1 VSGPGNA
8 PANAPAKATR
18 GELETW
24 LDAFIR
30 DPSFLEAYPY
40 YAAILAKMTPVADPS
55 VARMAVSLYDGRFYL
70 HVNVDSFIAE
80 PQFLRGVLL
89 HEVHHVV
96 LGHLTHPKFAECE
109 EPDLMDLAIEMSA
122 NEYIEEELPPAVRWR
137 SYSSIGMRAGQS
149 TRERY
154 EILVRHLQGTG
165 SRPKPGAGEQGS
177 GTVDD
182 HRHLARGETSAGG
195 VAQTALLVGRAVSEA
210 RAERDAKRPPPPEPP
225 PGPPAQPGAKKR
237 GKKQPPP
244 SEPSIAYGD
253 GDDDDDDPNVSRRY
267 LIAGRTAGRLI
278 EELSETT
285 RAPDEVMDWRAALA
299 MFVARARAPVHTWSR
314 PSRRFPSRIFE
325 VPGRSWAPRKTAEQR
340 LLVAI
345 DTSLSMTKQELEEI
359 ARQLVVLS
367 ERAHVTIAEC
377 DVSVARVYP
386 FAGRIENVVGRGGTD
401 LRPVFAD
408 SLLGAH
414 DVDGVVYFTD
424 GDGPFPKEPAPV
436 PTLWVLTK
444 PSAFRCPWGQ
454 KAWLRPPR
462 T

>member
-1 VSGPGNA
+1 MASA
-8 PANAPAKATR
+8 PEAAKPTATR
-18 GELETW
+18 SELEAW
-24 LDAFIR
+24 LDGFIR
-30 DPSFLEAYPY
+30 DPAFLEAYPY

-80 PQFLRGVLL
+80 PQFLRGMLL

-109 EPDLMDLAIEMSA
+109 EPELMDLAIEMSA
-122 NEYIEEELPPAVRWR
+122 NEYIEEELPPAVTWR
-137 SYSSIGMRAGQS
+137 GYSSIGMRAGQS

-165 SRPKPGAGEQGS
+165 SRPKAGAGEQGS

-182 HRHLARGETSAGG
+182 HRHLARGEGTAGG
-195 VAQTALLVGRAVSEA
+195 VAQTALLISKAVAEE
-210 RAERDAKRPPPPEPP
+210 RAEREAKRPPPPEE
-225 PGPPAQPGAKKR
+225 AQPAKAQPKKR
-237 GKKQPPP
+237 GKKAPVPPP
-244 SEPSIAYGD
+244 EPAVSHDDDADDEPSF
-253 GDDDDDDPNVSRRY
+253 SRRY
-267 LIAGRTAGRLI
+267 LIAGRTAGNLI

-325 VPGRSWAPRKTAEQR
+325 VPGRSWAPRRNAEQR

-377 DVSVARVYP
+377 VVSVARVYP
-386 FAGRIENVVGRGGTD
+386 FAGKIENVVGRGGTD
-401 LRPVFAD
+401 LRAVFAP
-408 SLLGAH
+408 SILGAH
-414 DVDGVVYFTD
+414 DIDGVVYFTD
-424 GDGPFPKEPAPV
+424 GDGPFSKEPAPV

-454 KAWLRPPR
+454 KAWLRQPR